1 MPIEVGLN
9 YARKI
14 LAGVR
19 LKPANRMKEIP
30 PSSTLKVLSL
40 AKELEH
46 QGKKIIHME
55 VGEPDFDT
63 PEHVKK
69 AARDALA
76 QGLTK
81 YTPSLGTPELR
92 NAITE
97 HLKEKGIETEMK
109 NVIVTPGAKHAI
121 FCAMVA
127 TLDPGDEVII
137 PSPCWTYEAMV
148 RIVGAK
154 PIFIETTR
162 ENEFK
167 IEPEKVE
174 EALTSRTKMLLL
186 NYPNNPTGAVM
197 TEEELRP
204 IADLASDRGLW
215 VLSDEIYDS
224 LVYEGKNASILS
236 IPEMAERTIYVNGL
250 SKTYS
255 MTGWRLGYAVAP
267 IELISEMN
275 KIQQASTSCAASFV
289 QAAGVTALRGPQDFI
304 EKMREEFRKRR
315 DEIVKRLNS
324 IDGIDCPKPGG
335 AFYAFPSIKDLD
347 ISSLEFCELLL
358 QKAGVASVPGSGF
371 GPYGEGHVR
380 FSYAT
385 SMKNIKEATEKIKE
399 VVEELHK

>member
-1 MPIEVGLN
+1 
-9 YARKI
+9 
-14 LAGVR
+14 
-19 LKPANRMKEIP
+19 
-30 PSSTLKVLSL
+30 
-40 AKELEH
+40 
-46 QGKKIIHME
+46 
-55 VGEPDFDT
+55 
-63 PEHVKK
+63 
-69 AARDALA
+69 
-76 QGLTK
+76 
-81 YTPSLGTPELR
+81 
-92 NAITE
+92 
-97 HLKEKGIETEMK
+97 
-109 NVIVTPGAKHAI
+109 
-121 FCAMVA
+121 
-127 TLDPGDEVII
+127 
-137 PSPCWTYEAMV
+137 MV

-358 QKAGVASVPGSGF
+358 QKAGVASVPGNGF

>member
-1 MPIEVGLN
+1 
-9 YARKI
+9 
-14 LAGVR
+14 
-19 LKPANRMKEIP
+19 MKEIP

-289 QAAGVTALRGPQDFI
+289 QAAGVIALRGPQDFI